1 MNKNKYRISQQAIDD
16 LENIWVYTLNK
27 WSKEQ
32 ADRYYDLIIGEI
44 EFIADNFMSGKS
56 AEQTRKNY
64 RVTKIKSHLIFYR
77 KIEDDIVEIV
87 RILHQR
93 MDIKKTIKIKIHTR
107 MASISLLAIAYT
119 ENSPRA
125 HFQPV

>member
-1 MNKNKYRISQQAIDD
+1 MSKIKYRISKQAIND
-16 LENIWVYTLNK
+16 LNDIWIYTFNK

-44 EFIADNFMSGKS
+44 EFVTDNYLIGKS

-77 KIEDDIVEIV
+77 KAENEIVEVV

-93 MDIKKTIKIKIHTR
+93 MDIKKRLK
-107 MASISLLAIAYT
+107 
-119 ENSPRA
+119 
-125 HFQPV
+125 

>member
-1 MNKNKYRISQQAIDD
+1 MSKNKYRISQQAIED
-16 LENIWVYTLNK
+16 LDKIWIYTLNK

-32 ADRYYDLIIGEI
+32 ADRYYDLIIREI
-44 EFIADNFMSGKS
+44 EFIAVNFMTGKS

-77 KIEDDIVEIV
+77 KIDNGIVEIV

-93 MDIKKTIKIKIHTR
+93 MDIKKRLK
-107 MASISLLAIAYT
+107 
-119 ENSPRA
+119 
-125 HFQPV
+125 

>member
-1 MNKNKYRISQQAIDD
+1 MSKNKYRISQLAIED
-16 LENIWVYTLNK
+16 LDKIWTYTLHK
-27 WSKEQ
+27 WSKKQ

-44 EFIADNFMSGKS
+44 EFIADNFMIGKS

-77 KIEDDIVEIV
+77 KAENDIVEIV

-93 MDIKKTIKIKIHTR
+93 MDIKKRLK
-107 MASISLLAIAYT
+107 
-119 ENSPRA
+119 
-125 HFQPV
+125 

>member
-1 MNKNKYRISQQAIDD
+1 MSKNKYRISQQAIED
-16 LENIWVYTLNK
+16 LDKIWIYTLNK

-32 ADRYYDLIIGEI
+32 ADRYYDLIMAEI
-44 EFIADNFMSGKS
+44 DFIADNYLIGKS

-77 KIEDDIVEIV
+77 KNENEIVEIV

-93 MDIKKTIKIKIHTR
+93 MDIKKRLK
-107 MASISLLAIAYT
+107 
-119 ENSPRA
+119 
-125 HFQPV
+125 

>member
-1 MNKNKYRISQQAIDD
+1 MSKNKYRISKQAIDD
-16 LENIWVYTLNK
+16 LNDIWVFTFHN

-44 EFIADNFMSGKS
+44 EFIADNYLIGKS

-64 RVTKIKSHLIFYR
+64 RVTKVKSHLIFYR
-77 KIEDDIVEIV
+77 KVENEIVEIV

-93 MDIKKTIKIKIHTR
+93 MDIKKRLK
-107 MASISLLAIAYT
+107 
-119 ENSPRA
+119 
-125 HFQPV
+125 

>member
-1 MNKNKYRISQQAIDD
+1 MSINKYRISKQAIND
-16 LENIWVYTLNK
+16 LNNIWVYTFNK

-44 EFIADNFMSGKS
+44 EFIADNYLIGKS

-77 KIEDDIVEIV
+77 KAENEIVEVV
-87 RILHQR
+87 RMLHQR
-93 MDIKKTIKIKIHTR
+93 MDIKKRLK
-107 MASISLLAIAYT
+107 
-119 ENSPRA
+119 
-125 HFQPV
+125 

>member
-1 MNKNKYRISQQAIDD
+1 MNKNKYRISEQAIKD
-16 LENIWVYTLNK
+16 LNAIWIYTLNK

-44 EFIADNFMSGKS
+44 EFISDNFLTGKS

-77 KIEDDIVEIV
+77 KIESDIVEVV

-93 MDIKKTIKIKIHTR
+93 MDIKKR
-107 MASISLLAIAYT
+107 LD
-119 ENSPRA
+119 
-125 HFQPV
+125 